1 MDEPNP
7 SIHKLIQSITSLHND
22 LSIFTNHCN
31 LQFQSIDSK
40 IQNIHSQND
49 AIMSFVNKINN
60 CGLQSPI
67 MNMAPNFS
75 KIDNKEEY
83 LNINVTNVIQND
95 LFAYLKEQASK
106 YITKQHVYDVL
117 NSSYDVFEF
126 VSNIIHLIE
135 SEGEL
140 RSLYSFPFQKSVIYF
155 WNIHKK
161 TWEKVNMEILRKLFN
176 VIQYE
181 LVICY
186 NILIQSLK
194 ESNTFELKSV
204 EFMEKSNL
212 IFCDDFDKK
221 YKQFKK
227 SLFDK
232 LCNA

>member
-1 MDEPNP
+1 MEIDN
-7 SIHKLIQSITSLHND
+7 SFDKLIQSISSLHQD
-22 LSIFTNHCN
+22 LSNFTHHCN

-40 IQNIHSQND
+40 IHKLNSQNET
-49 AIMSFVNKINN
+49 ILSFVNKINN

-83 LNINVTNVIQND
+83 LNTNVTNVIHND
-95 LFAYLKEQASK
+95 LFAYLKEESSK

-126 VSNIIHLIE
+126 VSNIIYLIE
-135 SEGEL
+135 SDGEL

-186 NILIQSLK
+186 NKLIQSLK
-194 ESNTFELKSV
+194 ETNTFELKSV

-212 IFCDDFDKK
+212 IFSDDFDKK

-227 SLFDK
+227 SLFEK